1 MNGLAN
7 DPARLHVQSRLGP
20 VGGAKRAGVP
30 IPQRP
35 FALGHRA
42 RAAAD
47 NGMGDGLHGRHA
59 RPLRAVCAPVL
70 TYTALAV
77 LCIAVLEVAH
87 VIGRLYRFRADRD
100 RWMRHNGDLAGLPM
114 GCRGAGQAA
123 EHSRG
128 GRWSRVR
135 SPRRSAHFTRD
146 QRRARG
152 MPGASHEAGGLMAL
166 WCKAHHAWFAGIALL
181 AAVTAELCFGGT
193 THRQGSPRWRSPRP
207 CRNCSW
213 CSHWSSSWYGRRHT
227 PSAASHDHVGC

>member
-181 AAVTAELCFGGT
+181 AAVTAELCFGGLLIG
-193 THRQGSPRWRSPRP
+193 RAVPVGGPPRP

-213 CSHWSSSWYGRRHT
+213 CSHWSSSWYGRRHI

>member
-20 VGGAKRAGVP
+20 VSVAKRADVP

-35 FALGHRA
+35 FALGDHRA

-77 LCIAVLEVAH
+77 LYIAVLQAAH

-100 RWMRHNGDLAGLPM
+100 RWMRHNGDLVGLAM
-114 GCRGAGQAA
+114 GGRGGAQAA
-123 EHSRG
+123 ERGGG

-146 QRRARG
+146 Q
-152 MPGASHEAGGLMAL
+152 
-166 WCKAHHAWFAGIALL
+166 
-181 AAVTAELCFGGT
+181 
-193 THRQGSPRWRSPRP
+193 
-207 CRNCSW
+207 
-213 CSHWSSSWYGRRHT
+213 
-227 PSAASHDHVGC
+227 

>member
-20 VGGAKRAGVP
+20 VGDAKRAGVP

-181 AAVTAELCFGGT
+181 AAVTAELCFGGLLIGRAVPVGGPPDLAATARGARIGHRHGMDAGTPRAPHRMT
-193 THRQGSPRWRSPRP
+193 T
-207 CRNCSW
+207 
-213 CSHWSSSWYGRRHT
+213 
-227 PSAASHDHVGC
+227 

>member
-1 MNGLAN
+1 MA
-7 DPARLHVQSRLGP
+7 SRT
-20 VGGAKRAGVP
+20 
-30 IPQRP
+30 IPHACMCKAAWDLSAVRKGQVFQYP
-35 FALGHRA
+35 NAHSHWGHRA

-114 GCRGAGQAA
+114 GCRSAGQAA

-152 MPGASHEAGGLMAL
+152 MPGASHEAG
-166 WCKAHHAWFAGIALL
+166 
-181 AAVTAELCFGGT
+181 
-193 THRQGSPRWRSPRP
+193 
-207 CRNCSW
+207 
-213 CSHWSSSWYGRRHT
+213 
-227 PSAASHDHVGC
+227 D

>member
-114 GCRGAGQAA
+114 GCRSAGQAA

-128 GRWSRVR
+128 GRWSRVAPQDAAR
-135 SPRRSAHFTRD
+135 ISRAISDARAECRAQAMKRGTDGVMVQGASCLVRRHRAACGGD
-146 QRRARG
+146 RRA
-152 MPGASHEAGGLMAL
+152 MF
-166 WCKAHHAWFAGIALL
+166 W
-181 AAVTAELCFGGT
+181 GT